1 MNYIANTPAQQRE
14 MLDVCGAPSIATLF
28 DPIPKDLR
36 VDSLHLPE
44 GRSEFEVLE
53 YFRRVAGRNTGPL
66 TLFLGGGVYDH
77 YIPAAVDALAGRSEF
92 FTAYTPYQPE
102 VSQGTLQAIY
112 EYQSSICRLTGM
124 EVSNASLYDG
134 GTALCEACQM
144 AIQATGRKRIVMD
157 GGINPVYRTMIRTYT
172 ANLSI
177 GLEEIPATVDQ
188 DSRPLLLAAVGDDTA
203 AVILQNPSFFGVID
217 DHSDIVAACHAKGAL
232 VIQSV
237 YPIAMSVCK
246 TPGEMGVDIVTGE
259 GQSLGIPL
267 SFGGPYLGFMATTRA
282 LVRKM
287 PGRLVGRTLD
297 RDGKEAFV
305 LTLQA
310 REQHIRREKATSNIC
325 TNQALCALRAHIY
338 LSLMGSAGLREVAE
352 LCIAKTR
359 YAMQRLSQIPGV
371 EVDMSRPVFNEFTLK
386 LPVDAAELVNK
397 LIERG
402 IAPGLPLGRFY
413 PGMDRV
419 LLVAVT
425 EKRSRYD
432 IGMMAEMMETILH
445 QECFQ

>member
-1 MNYIANTPAQQRE
+1 
-14 MLDVCGAPSIATLF
+14 MLDVCGATCIDELF
-28 DPIPKDLR
+28 QPIPSSLR
-36 VDSLHLPE
+36 PASFNLPPA
-44 GRSEFEVLE
+44 RSEFEVLD
-53 YFRRVAGRNTGPL
+53 YFRRAADRNAGPL
-66 TLFLGGGVYDH
+66 TLFIGGGVYDH

-92 FTAYTPYQPE
+92 YTAYTPYQPE
-102 VSQGTLQAIY
+102 LSQGTLQAIY
-112 EYQSSICRLTGM
+112 EYQSDICRLTGM
-124 EVSNASLYDG
+124 EVANASLYDG

-144 AIQATGRKRIVMD
+144 AIHATGRNRIVMD
-157 GGINPVYRTMIRTYT
+157 SGINPIYRTMIRTYT
-172 ANLSI
+172 ANLAI
-177 GLEEIPATVDQ
+177 GLDEVTVAHGQ
-188 DSRPLLLAAVGDDTA
+188 SNRPPLMEAINTDTA
-203 AVILQNPSFFGVID
+203 AVILQNPNFFGVMD
-217 DHSDIVAACHAKGAL
+217 DHSDIVNACHARGAL

-246 TPGEMGVDIVTGE
+246 TPAETGVDIVTGE

-287 PGRLVGRTLD
+287 PGRLVGRTRD

-338 LSLMGSAGLREVAE
+338 MSLMGPAGLTDVAH
-352 LCIAKTR
+352 LCLSKTR
-359 YAMQRLSQIPGV
+359 YAMQRLRQIPGI
-371 EVDMSRPVFNEFTLK
+371 EIMESSPVFNEFTVC
-386 LPVDAAELVNK
+386 LPVDASEMVNK

-413 PGMDRV
+413 SGMERYM
-419 LLVAVT
+419 LVAVT
-425 EKRSRYD
+425 EKRTRYD
-432 IGMMAEMMETILH
+432 IGMLAETMETVLR

>member
-14 MLDVCGAPSIATLF
+14 MLDVCGAPSIESLF

-36 VDSLHLPE
+36 TSSLNLPE

-157 GGINPVYRTMIRTYT
+157 GGINPVYRTMVRTYT

-177 GLEEIPATVDQ
+177 GLEEIPASVDQ
-188 DSRPLLLAAVGDDTA
+188 DSRPQLMAAVHDDTA

-297 RDGKEAFV
+297 RNGKEAFV

-338 LSLMGSAGLREVAE
+338 MALMGASGLREVAE

-359 YAMQRLSQIPGV
+359 YAMQRLRQIPGV
-371 EVDMSRPVFNEFTLK
+371 EVATNRPVFNEFTII
-386 LPVDAAELVNK
+386 LPVDASELVNK

-413 PGMDRV
+413 PGMDRM
-419 LLVAVT
+419 L
-425 EKRSRYD
+425 
-432 IGMMAEMMETILH
+432 
-445 QECFQ
+445 

>member
-1 MNYIANTPAQQRE
+1 VSYIANTSGQQRE
-14 MLDVCGAPSIATLF
+14 MLDVCG
-28 DPIPKDLR
+28 
-36 VDSLHLPE
+36 VDSMDALFAAIPPSLRPVSFNLPE
-44 GRSEFEVLE
+44 ARSELE
-53 YFRRVAGRNTGPL
+53 TRNYFRRAAARNAGPL

-77 YIPAAVDALAGRSEF
+77 FIPAAVDALSGRGEF
-92 FTAYTPYQPE
+92 YTAYTPYQPE
-102 VSQGTLQAIY
+102 LSQGTLQAIY
-112 EYQSSICRLTGM
+112 EYQSAICRLTGM

-134 GTALCEACQM
+134 GSALCEACQM
-144 AIQATGRKRIVMD
+144 AVHATGRNRIVMD
-157 GGINPVYRTMIRTYT
+157 SGINPVYRTMIRTYT

-177 GLEEIPATVDQ
+177 GLEEVQ
-188 DSRPLLLAAVGDDTA
+188 VSHGQSSRPHLLDAVNDDTA

-217 DHSDIVAACHAKGAL
+217 DHSDIVAACHARGVL

-237 YPIAMSVCK
+237 YPIAMSVLK
-246 TPGEMGVDIVTGE
+246 TPGECGVDIVTGE

-287 PGRLVGRTLD
+287 PGRLVGRTCD
-297 RDGKEAFV
+297 RDGRDAFV

-325 TNQALCALRAHIY
+325 TNQALCALRAHLY
-338 LSLMGSAGLREVAE
+338 LSLLGPAGLKEVAG
-352 LCIAKTR
+352 LCVAKTR
-359 YAMQRLSQIPGV
+359 YAMQRLQQIPGV
-371 EVDMSRPVFNEFTLK
+371 DVMENSPVFNEFTVR

-402 IAPGLPLGRFY
+402 IAAGLPLGRFY
-413 PGMDRV
+413 HGMERY

-425 EKRSRYD
+425 EKRTRYD
-432 IGMMAEMMETILH
+432 IGMLAETMQSVLQ
-445 QECFQ
+445 QECF